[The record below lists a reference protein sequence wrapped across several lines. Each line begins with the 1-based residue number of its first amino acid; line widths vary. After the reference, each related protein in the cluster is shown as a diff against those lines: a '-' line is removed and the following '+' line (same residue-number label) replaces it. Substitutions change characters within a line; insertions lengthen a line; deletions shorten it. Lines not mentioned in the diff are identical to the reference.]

1 MKQSLWQ
8 RYRERVHK
16 HCIRSVEEPGDLQ
29 YWQDYL
35 FASSMTWLVP
45 LSLIALIPGIYVS
58 KVAGSPILF
67 WVDLMVLPYFWILL
81 LVPGITVRIRKLLSV
96 GGIYLIAVIMLLEL
110 SSFGPGLL
118 YLLAVNMLTVLILGR
133 FWGMVSVALNLLIS
147 VGVTLFIY
155 LGLFD
160 FLRIHE
166 YNMTTWIGVSS
177 NLVFLS
183 LLSVVMIPVL
193 FDGLQATIM
202 KQRVLE
208 RELIEANHELSSFA
222 TVASHDM
229 KEPLRMIH
237 SFMQLLEK
245 RYGSLLEDR
254 GKQYIEF
261 AKDGSRRMMD
271 LIDDLLE
278 YSRIGRKY
286 VRFDDVDLTR
296 ILEGSRALYR
306 AELESLE
313 GRVDVGPLP
322 TVRAVPVAMRLVMQN
337 LISNAL
343 KYHRKGVPLRIEVTS
358 HQREGRWVVEVRD
371 NGIGIDKGHHD
382 EIFQMFR
389 RLHSRDEIA
398 GSGLGLAIC
407 QKIMEQHGGSIEVSS
422 SPGEGAIFR
431 LVFSDRD
438 ISDTSADPEKRGG
451 F

>member
-1 MKQSLWQ
+1 MKQSLWEW
-8 RYRERVHK
+8 YRDRIRK
-16 HCIRSVEEPGDLQ
+16 HCIRSEDEPEDLQ

-58 KVAGSPILF
+58 RVADSPILV
-67 WVDLMVLPYFWILL
+67 WVDILVLPYMLSVLL
-81 LVPGITVRIRKLLSV
+81 LPGLSVLVRKLLSV
-96 GGIYLIAVIMLLEL
+96 GGIYLIAVILLIEL

-118 YLLAVNMLTVLILGR
+118 YLLAVNILTVLILGR

-147 VGVTLFIY
+147 IGVTLLIY

-166 YNMTTWIGVSS
+166 YNVSTWIGVSS

-183 LLSVVMIPVL
+183 SISVIMIPVL
-193 FDGLQATIM
+193 FDGLQATILR
-202 KQRVLE
+202 QRELE
-208 RELIEANHELSSFA
+208 QDLIEANQELESFA

-245 RYGSLLEDR
+245 RYGSHLEDR

-261 AKDGSRRMMD
+261 ARDGSRRMMD

-278 YSRIGRKY
+278 YSRVGRKY
-286 VRFDDVDLTR
+286 IHFEEVDLSSCLT
-296 ILEGSRALYR
+296 SAQNLYG
-306 AELESLE
+306 AELEALS
-313 GRVDVGPLP
+313 GRVEAQTLP

-343 KYHRKGVPLRIEVTS
+343 KYHRDGVPPRIKVSSQEVGG
-358 HQREGRWVVEVRD
+358 QWIVDVQD
-371 NGIGIDKGHHD
+371 NGMGIDEAYHE
-382 EIFQMFR
+382 EIFQLFR
-389 RLHSRDEIA
+389 RLHARDEIA

-407 QKIMEQHGGSIEVSS
+407 KKIMEQHGGSISVNSV
-422 SPGEGAIFR
+422 PGEGSVFR
-431 LVFSDRD
+431 LQFPGRD
-438 ISDTSADPEKRGG
+438 SLERRDVSHNRGEG
-451 F
+451 